1 MSFDKLK
8 ILNEREKAREKLPT
22 FYGSRSNYY
31 HAFREVGLNNPID
44 EIENNFESGNL
55 YITLHEDLKTLTIRD
70 TGRGMPIDGV
80 TDGVE
85 NWKIFFTILFA
96 SGKYDSSQKNSGT
109 NGVGSTIAN
118 YTSVFYKVKSFHDGK
133 EYHMSFK
140 DGGYIDIPVACVG
153 DTYEHGTEISFK
165 LDEEC
170 YENTIYNPKDIE
182 EMIKIILSVAN
193 KTTAYF
199 SFDGNVKEIHYDS
212 IKNYFDEKYTE
223 LTSDTVKFSE
233 KTIFD
238 NDEETAVEIVFA
250 ASTDVQ
256 SNSLLNRNHL
266 IKKGSIDEGV
276 LKGFRAFL
284 HKYINEKA
292 LYNKKEKKISL
303 TDIENTISYLISVT
317 SSNVEYE
324 GQTKF
329 ATEKE
334 LYSSIVQKYLQENL
348 EILKIENPKVLDKI
362 VEQLLLTKRANE
374 KAEVNRKA
382 IRKELEEKVIN
393 ASSRPEKFIPCRS
406 KNPKEVELILIE
418 GDSAK
423 NPIKTSRDPKTM
435 CIYPLKGKPINTLKE
450 KSIDK
455 IMSNQEIKD
464 IFKILGCGITYKGKN
479 VKGVPKFNI
488 DNLTVDK
495 ILITTDMDDDGFHIQ
510 SLLIALFYTLA
521 PELIKQG
528 KIFILYTP
536 LYIINCDKKEY
547 LAYSEEE
554 RNSIVKSFDKPFIEK
569 RYKGLG
575 GLSTK
580 TLSDT
585 AMNKEKRIMK
595 QITFEDMDKCKE
607 VIELFMTDEKSFER
621 KKYIEKFGKEY
632 FDFSLLEG

>member
-44 EIENNFESGNL
+44 EIENNFESGDL

-140 DGGYIDIPVACVG
+140 DGGYIDIPVTCVG
-153 DTYEHGTEISFK
+153 DTCRHGTEISFK

-170 YENTIYNPKDIE
+170 YENTTYNPKDIE

-199 SFDGNVKEIHYDS
+199 LFNGEMKEIHYDNM
-212 IKNYFDEKYTE
+212 KNYFDEKYIE
-223 LTSDTVKFSE
+223 LTSDIVEFSE
-233 KTIFD
+233 KTLYD
-238 NDEETAVEIVFA
+238 DKEETTVEIVFA

-266 IKKGSIDEGV
+266 IKKGTIDEGV
-276 LKGFRAFL
+276 LKGFRIFL
-284 HKYINEKA
+284 HKYINEKG
-292 LYNKKEKKISL
+292 LYNKKEKNITNS
-303 TDIENTISYLISVT
+303 DIENTLSYLISVT

-334 LYSSIVQKYLQENL
+334 LYSSVVQKYLQEKL

-362 VEQLLLTKRANE
+362 VEQLLITKRANE

-382 IRKELEEKVIN
+382 IRKELEEKATN
-393 ASSRPEKFIPCRS
+393 ASNRPEKFIPCRS

-423 NPIKTSRDPKTM
+423 NPIKTSRDPLTM

-455 IMSNQEIKD
+455 IMENQEIKD
-464 IFKILGCGITYKGKN
+464 IFKILGCGVTYKGKN
-479 VKGVPKFNI
+479 VKGMPKFNI
-488 DNLTVDK
+488 DNLLVDK
-495 ILITTDMDDDGFHIQ
+495 ILVTTDMDDDGYHIQ
-510 SLLIALFYTLA
+510 SLLITIFYTLA
-521 PELIKQG
+521 PELLKQG
-528 KIFILYTP
+528 KVYILYTP
-536 LYIINCDKKEY
+536 LYIIKCDKKEY

-554 RNSIVKSFDKPFIEK
+554 RNSIVKTFNKPFTET

-585 AMNKEKRIMK
+585 AMNKEKRVLK
-595 QITFEDMDKCKE
+595 QVTFDEVDKCRD
-607 VIELFMTDEKSFER
+607 VIELFLSDEKASER
-621 KKYIEKFGKEY
+621 KKYIEEEGDNY
-632 FDFSLLEG
+632 FDFSIFEG